1 MLLFVANATKMHGRK
16 RIRKSHRDPT
26 VNYGRK
32 ALDPLPQRFAP
43 RPIDGKLADRKS
55 GAAKQRADWARRG
68 NERPASEDDGAKRS
82 ASGERART
90 GSAQGGKGRRSGGN
104 GESKRRRKGNTKHA
118 TRRKGGW
125 RARRR
130 AREGEGP
137 QRGNAAAKGGAGRRT
152 RGEASEGSKTDSR
165 FRCAPPRA
173 LRMSRSRRRNPSA
186 PLSHAWMRSV
196 LSPSALAKI
205 HRKTYNTASA
215 SLDLEPGRLDLP
227 HRRRGGSNPA
237 SASRGPCAAPT
248 QKPENL

>member
-16 RIRKSHRDPT
+16 RTLRSHRDPT

-32 ALDPLPQRFAP
+32 NLDPLPQYLAP
-43 RPIDGKLADRKS
+43 RSVGGAMTDRK
-55 GAAKQRADWARRG
+55 GRAARQRETR
-68 NERPASEDDGAKRS
+68 
-82 ASGERART
+82 
-90 GSAQGGKGRRSGGN
+90 
-104 GESKRRRKGNTKHA
+104 KRRRRGETKRERGKGANGKRARGKGA
-118 TRRKGGW
+118 TQRRERGIEATAQGEHEACDEAQRRLAGTAASSGRRMPARRQRGGE
-125 RARRR
+125 RRRR
-130 AREGEGP
+130 ATD
-137 QRGNAAAKGGAGRRT
+137 AGRSLR
-152 RGEASEGSKTDSR
+152 RLKNRLR

-186 PLSHAWMRSV
+186 PPSHAWMRSV

>member
-16 RIRKSHRDPT
+16 RTLRSHRDPT

-32 ALDPLPQRFAP
+32 NLDPLPQYLAP
-43 RPIDGKLADRKS
+43 RSVGGAMTDRK
-55 GAAKQRADWARRG
+55 GRAARQRETR
-68 NERPASEDDGAKRS
+68 
-82 ASGERART
+82 
-90 GSAQGGKGRRSGGN
+90 
-104 GESKRRRKGNTKHA
+104 KRRRRGETKRERGKGANGKRARGKGA
-118 TRRKGGW
+118 TQRRERGIEATAQGEHEACDEAQRRLAGTAASSGRRMPARRQRGGE
-125 RARRR
+125 RRRR
-130 AREGEGP
+130 ATD
-137 QRGNAAAKGGAGRRT
+137 AGRSLR
-152 RGEASEGSKTDSR
+152 RLKNRLR

-186 PLSHAWMRSV
+186 PPSHAWMRSGR
-196 LSPSALAKI
+196 SPSALAKI
-205 HRKTYNTASA
+205 HRKTYNTVSA

>member
-1 MLLFVANATKMHGRK
+1 MDGRR
-16 RIRKSHRDPT
+16 RIRKSHRGPT

-32 ALDPLPQRFAP
+32 ALDPLPQRLAP

-55 GAAKQRADWARRG
+55 GAAKRRADWARRG
-68 NERPASEDDGAKRS
+68 NESPASEDDETKRS
-82 ASGERART
+82 ASRERARD
-90 GSAQGGKGRRSGGN
+90 GKRARRRGDDATAGAE
-104 GESKRRRKGNTKHA
+104 GSKRRRKGEQEACDETQRRLAGAATNLGRRPA
-118 TRRKGGW
+118 TR
-125 RARRR
+125 
-130 AREGEGP
+130 
-137 QRGNAAAKGGAGRRT
+137 QRGGESGAGRRT

-186 PLSHAWMRSV
+186 PPSHAWMRSV

>member
-16 RIRKSHRDPT
+16 RTLRSHRDPT

-32 ALDPLPQRFAP
+32 NLDPLPQYLAP
-43 RPIDGKLADRKS
+43 RSVGGAMTDRK
-55 GAAKQRADWARRG
+55 GRAARQRETR
-68 NERPASEDDGAKRS
+68 
-82 ASGERART
+82 
-90 GSAQGGKGRRSGGN
+90 
-104 GESKRRRKGNTKHA
+104 KRRRRGETKRERGKGANGKRARGKGA
-118 TRRKGGW
+118 TQRRERGIEATAQGEHEACDEAQRRLAGTAASSGRRMPARRQRGGE
-125 RARRR
+125 RRRR
-130 AREGEGP
+130 ATD
-137 QRGNAAAKGGAGRRT
+137 AGRSLR
-152 RGEASEGSKTDSR
+152 RLKNRLR

>member
-16 RIRKSHRDPT
+16 RTLRSHRDPT

-32 ALDPLPQRFAP
+32 NLDPLPQYLAP
-43 RPIDGKLADRKS
+43 RSVGGAMTDRK
-55 GAAKQRADWARRG
+55 GRAARQRETR
-68 NERPASEDDGAKRS
+68 
-82 ASGERART
+82 
-90 GSAQGGKGRRSGGN
+90 
-104 GESKRRRKGNTKHA
+104 KRRRRGETKRERGKGANGKRARGKGA
-118 TRRKGGW
+118 TQRRERGIEATAQGEHEACDEAQRRLAGTAASSGRRMPARRQRGGE
-125 RARRR
+125 RRRR
-130 AREGEGP
+130 ATD
-137 QRGNAAAKGGAGRRT
+137 AGRSLR
-152 RGEASEGSKTDSR
+152 RLKNRLR

-186 PLSHAWMRSV
+186 PPSHAWTRSGR
-196 LSPSALAKI
+196 SPSALAKI

>member
-1 MLLFVANATKMHGRK
+1 MDGRR
-16 RIRKSHRDPT
+16 RIRKSHRGPT

-32 ALDPLPQRFAP
+32 ALDPLPQRLAP

-55 GAAKQRADWARRG
+55 GAAKRRADWARRG
-68 NERPASEDDGAKRS
+68 NESPASEDDETKRS
-82 ASGERART
+82 ASRERARD
-90 GSAQGGKGRRSGGN
+90 GKRARRRGDDATAGAE
-104 GESKRRRKGNTKHA
+104 GSKRRRKGNTKHA

-186 PLSHAWMRSV
+186 PPSHAWMRSV